1 MEPVAGPFVNA
12 KRASAL
18 SSNACIGALGGGW
31 SARDLRIIYGM
42 CSKVWIVGLAQLTDP
57 NANINQ
63 IDPVACDH

>member
-12 KRASAL
+12 KRAAAL
-18 SSNACIGALGGGW
+18 SSIAGIGALGGGW
-31 SARDLRIIYGM
+31 FARDLRIIYGM